1 MNIQNAYLSINQ
13 YSRPGIKRQA
23 TKKLVIHWVGN
34 AGSSAMGNRNYFE
47 SLKYQKPYESLKYQ
61 EKYASSQFIIGLNGE
76 IIACMPEDEVAHH
89 AGNYNMNLNSIGI
102 ENCHPDWGGKFNN
115 QTYTSLIE
123 LLAHLCKKY
132 GLNQNDI
139 IRHYDV
145 TGKVC
150 PKYYVEHQDAFEQLK
165 ADVANKLGNDYI
177 KQVFNV
183 PPITSNSYD
192 TYRVCYNGTNIRRGP
207 SLNSAVAYQKNS
219 GEEVHVVGSE
229 NGFYKLDDGNYI
241 RMGYAYKTSSA
252 AVQSGSNYRVLY
264 NGTNIRKGPGLGYGV
279 AYQKNSGNIV
289 TVVGTKNDFYKLS
302 DGNYLRIGY
311 AEKTSGGNTQ
321 SSNNGAERYRVNSEY
336 PNIRAKSS
344 LNSQVVRLAKK
355 GEIINVVGKENGFLR
370 LSDGTYL
377 KEGFADKI

>member
-47 SLKYQKPYESLKYQ
+47 SLKYKKT
-61 EKYASSQFIIGLNGE
+61 YASSQFIIGLNGE

-165 ADVANKLGNDYI
+165 ADVASKLGNNYTPQLVQSTPTD
-177 KQVFNV
+177 N
-183 PPITSNSYD
+183 NNYD
-192 TYRVCYNGTNIRRGP
+192 TYKVTYNGTNVRAGA
-207 SLNSAVAYQKNS
+207 SLSSTVLYQRNS
-219 GEEVHVVGSE
+219 GDIIYVVGSD
-229 NGFYKLDDGNYI
+229 NGFYRLSDGAYI
-241 RMGYAYKTSSA
+241 RMDYAYKVSTG
-252 AVQSGSNYRVLY
+252 VQTGSNYRVLY

-289 TVVGTKNDFYKLS
+289 TVVGTENDFYKLS

-311 AEKTSGGNTQ
+311 AEKTNGGNTQ

-336 PNIRAKSS
+336 PNIRAKSN

>member
-23 TKKLVIHWVGN
+23 TKKIIIHWVGN

-47 SLKYQKPYESLKYQ
+47 SLKYKKT
-61 EKYASSQFIIGLNGE
+61 YASSQFIIGLNGE
-76 IIACMPEDEVAHH
+76 IIACMPEDEVAYH
-89 AGNYNMNLNSIGI
+89 AINYNLNSIGI
-102 ENCHPDWGGKFNN
+102 ENCHPDWGGKFNDK
-115 QTYTSLIE
+115 TYSSLIE
-123 LLAHLCKKY
+123 LLTYLCKKY

-139 IRHYDV
+139 IRHYDA

-165 ADVANKLGNDYI
+165 ADVANKLGNNYT
-177 KQVFNV
+177 KQVVNV
-183 PPITSNSYD
+183 PPTTSNSYD

-264 NGTNIRKGPGLGYGV
+264 NGTNIRKGSGLGYGV
-279 AYQKNSGNIV
+279 AYQKNSGDIV
-289 TVVGTKNDFYKLS
+289 TVVGTENDFYKLS

-336 PNIRAKSS
+336 PNIRAKSN
-344 LNSQVVRLAKK
+344 LNSRVVRLAKK

>member
-34 AGSSAMGNRNYFE
+34 AGSSAMGNRNYFNRMNGA
-47 SLKYQKPYESLKYQ
+47 
-61 EKYASSQFIIGLNGE
+61 YASSQFIIGLNGE
-76 IIACMPEDEVAHH
+76 IIACMPEDEVAYH

-102 ENCHPDWGGKFNN
+102 ENCHPDWGGKFNDK
-115 QTYTSLIE
+115 TYNSLIE
-123 LLAHLCKKY
+123 LLTYLCKKY

-192 TYRVCYNGTNIRRGP
+192 TYRVCYNGTNIRRRA

-279 AYQKNSGNIV
+279 AYQKNSGDIV
-289 TVVGTKNDFYKLS
+289 TVVGTENDFYKLN

-321 SSNNGAERYRVNSEY
+321 SSNNGVQRYRVNSEY